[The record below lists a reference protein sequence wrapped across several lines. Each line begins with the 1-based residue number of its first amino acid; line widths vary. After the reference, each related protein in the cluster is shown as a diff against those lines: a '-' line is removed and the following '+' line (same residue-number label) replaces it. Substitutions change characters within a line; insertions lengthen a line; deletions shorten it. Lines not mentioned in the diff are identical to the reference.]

1 MLRGIVCL
9 LLAPVFMMSAPV
21 PDDALPEL
29 RIDIMSIGAGANPK
43 YSASLERIQD
53 HRRVGAADLAPD
65 GALRFRDVPYG
76 EYRLTITGGDGQLV
90 YKQGLAVNSST
101 HTVMVNLPVTTKSP
115 SVSGT
120 VSVFQLGQPVQKKAV
135 SALRASQK
143 RFDRGD
149 YEGAV
154 EELDR
159 AIAASPGYAD
169 AYASLG
175 AVHIKLR
182 LYEQALNEIAQ
193 ALSIAGP
200 NARDLSNMALADY
213 NLGLFRFNRGRTSGP
228 AYGPELQSSALRF
241 GRHTGNGSTNH
252 ARVCASF
259 RTGGEDDKQ
268 CQSGPDD
275 RSKSADPRL
284 KPHLFHSTTAKILAP

>member
-9 LLAPVFMMSAPV
+9 LLTPVFMMSAPA
-21 PDDALPEL
+21 PDEALPEL

-76 EYRLTITGGDGQLV
+76 EYRLTIIGGDGLLV
-90 YKQGLAVNSST
+90 YEQGLAVNSST

-120 VSVFQLGQPVQKKAV
+120 VSVFQLRQPVQKKAA

-159 AIAASPGYAD
+159 AIAASPWYAD
-169 AYASLG
+169 AYGSLG

-213 NLGLFRFNRGRTSGP
+213 NLGRYTDSIEAARRALRMDPNYNPAHYVLGATLAMDRRTM
-228 AYGPELQSSALRF
+228 PESVPHLELAARTISSAKAVLMIVQKALTR
-241 GRHTGNGSTNH
+241 
-252 ARVCASF
+252 
-259 RTGGEDDKQ
+259 D
-268 CQSGPDD
+268 
-275 RSKSADPRL
+275 
-284 KPHLFHSTTAKILAP
+284 